1 MLVGITDERFG
12 TVQRH
17 TFQHDFL
24 THISN
29 NTTLRVIWK
38 KESCD
43 SSPAPKGGGTLTAK
57 QWMIGDRKTMSEKT
71 RLRFRRIEAE
81 LLKAFHR
88 GFSLLLAVF
97 VFTLLAI
104 VLLHL
109 VFGTYA
115 VGLLVIPSVVVIIE
129 ALLAALDFLF
139 EFLAGDVTYEQAG
152 IEPPEGTFSKNSEDS
167 SMMDDA
173 RMFAAVL
180 KASRKSGKSKKG
192 DEH

>member
-1 MLVGITDERFG
+1 
-12 TVQRH
+12 
-17 TFQHDFL
+17 
-24 THISN
+24 
-29 NTTLRVIWK
+29 
-38 KESCD
+38 
-43 SSPAPKGGGTLTAK
+43 
-57 QWMIGDRKTMSEKT
+57 MIGDRKTMSEKT

-115 VGLLVIPSVVVIIE
+115 VGLLAIPSVVVIIE

-167 SMMDDA
+167 SAMDDA
-173 RMFAAVL
+173 RMLAAVL

-192 DEH
+192 DAH

>member
-1 MLVGITDERFG
+1 
-12 TVQRH
+12 
-17 TFQHDFL
+17 
-24 THISN
+24 
-29 NTTLRVIWK
+29 
-38 KESCD
+38 
-43 SSPAPKGGGTLTAK
+43 
-57 QWMIGDRKTMSEKT
+57 MSEKT

-115 VGLLVIPSVVVIIE
+115 VGLLAIPSVVVIIE

-167 SMMDDA
+167 SVMDDA
-173 RMFAAVL
+173 RMLAAVL

-192 DEH
+192 DAH

>member
-1 MLVGITDERFG
+1 
-12 TVQRH
+12 
-17 TFQHDFL
+17 
-24 THISN
+24 
-29 NTTLRVIWK
+29 
-38 KESCD
+38 
-43 SSPAPKGGGTLTAK
+43 
-57 QWMIGDRKTMSEKT
+57 MSEKT

-88 GFSLLLAVF
+88 GFSL
-97 VFTLLAI
+97 LLAI

-152 IEPPEGTFSKNSEDS
+152 IEPPEGTFSKK
-167 SMMDDA
+167 
-173 RMFAAVL
+173 F
-180 KASRKSGKSKKG
+180 
-192 DEH
+192 

>member
-1 MLVGITDERFG
+1 
-12 TVQRH
+12 
-17 TFQHDFL
+17 
-24 THISN
+24 
-29 NTTLRVIWK
+29 
-38 KESCD
+38 
-43 SSPAPKGGGTLTAK
+43 
-57 QWMIGDRKTMSEKT
+57 MSEKT
-71 RLRFRRIEAE
+71 RLRFRRIEAG

-97 VFTLLAI
+97 LFTLLAI
-104 VLLHL
+104 VVLHL

-152 IEPPEGTFSKNSEDS
+152 IEPPPGGTFFKNSEDS
-167 SMMDDA
+167 SVMDDS

-180 KASRKSGKSKKG
+180 KASRKSGRPKK
-192 DEH
+192 DDTR

>member
-1 MLVGITDERFG
+1 
-12 TVQRH
+12 
-17 TFQHDFL
+17 
-24 THISN
+24 
-29 NTTLRVIWK
+29 
-38 KESCD
+38 
-43 SSPAPKGGGTLTAK
+43 
-57 QWMIGDRKTMSEKT
+57 MSEKT

-115 VGLLVIPSVVVIIE
+115 VGLLAIPSVVVIIE

-167 SMMDDA
+167 SVMDDA
-173 RMFAAVL
+173 RMFAAVS

-192 DEH
+192 EAH

>member
-1 MLVGITDERFG
+1 
-12 TVQRH
+12 
-17 TFQHDFL
+17 
-24 THISN
+24 
-29 NTTLRVIWK
+29 
-38 KESCD
+38 
-43 SSPAPKGGGTLTAK
+43 
-57 QWMIGDRKTMSEKT
+57 MSEKT

-115 VGLLVIPSVVVIIE
+115 VGLLAIPSVVVIIE

-167 SMMDDA
+167 SVMDDA

-192 DEH
+192 EAH

>member
-1 MLVGITDERFG
+1 
-12 TVQRH
+12 
-17 TFQHDFL
+17 
-24 THISN
+24 
-29 NTTLRVIWK
+29 
-38 KESCD
+38 
-43 SSPAPKGGGTLTAK
+43 
-57 QWMIGDRKTMSEKT
+57 MSEKT

-115 VGLLVIPSVVVIIE
+115 VGLLGIPSVVVIIE

-167 SMMDDA
+167 SVMDDA
-173 RMFAAVL
+173 RMFAAVS

-192 DEH
+192 DAH

>member
-1 MLVGITDERFG
+1 
-12 TVQRH
+12 
-17 TFQHDFL
+17 
-24 THISN
+24 
-29 NTTLRVIWK
+29 
-38 KESCD
+38 
-43 SSPAPKGGGTLTAK
+43 
-57 QWMIGDRKTMSEKT
+57 MIGDRKNMSEKT
-71 RLRFRRIEAE
+71 RLRFRRIEAG

-97 VFTLLAI
+97 LFTLLAI
-104 VLLHL
+104 VVLHL

-152 IEPPEGTFSKNSEDS
+152 IEPPEGTFSKNSS
-167 SMMDDA
+167 VMDDS

-180 KASRKSGKSKKG
+180 KASRKSGRPKK
-192 DEH
+192 DDTR

>member
-1 MLVGITDERFG
+1 
-12 TVQRH
+12 
-17 TFQHDFL
+17 
-24 THISN
+24 
-29 NTTLRVIWK
+29 
-38 KESCD
+38 
-43 SSPAPKGGGTLTAK
+43 
-57 QWMIGDRKTMSEKT
+57 MSEKT

-115 VGLLVIPSVVVIIE
+115 VELLVIPSVVVIIE

-167 SMMDDA
+167 SAMDDA

-192 DEH
+192 EAH

>member
-1 MLVGITDERFG
+1 
-12 TVQRH
+12 
-17 TFQHDFL
+17 
-24 THISN
+24 
-29 NTTLRVIWK
+29 
-38 KESCD
+38 
-43 SSPAPKGGGTLTAK
+43 
-57 QWMIGDRKTMSEKT
+57 MSEKT

-115 VGLLVIPSVVVIIE
+115 VGLLAIPSVVVIIE

-139 EFLAGDVTYEQAG
+139 ELLAGDVTYEQAG

-167 SMMDDA
+167 SVIDDA

-192 DEH
+192 DAH

>member
-1 MLVGITDERFG
+1 
-12 TVQRH
+12 
-17 TFQHDFL
+17 
-24 THISN
+24 
-29 NTTLRVIWK
+29 
-38 KESCD
+38 
-43 SSPAPKGGGTLTAK
+43 
-57 QWMIGDRKTMSEKT
+57 MSKKT

-167 SMMDDA
+167 SAMDDA

-192 DEH
+192 DAH

>member
-1 MLVGITDERFG
+1 
-12 TVQRH
+12 
-17 TFQHDFL
+17 
-24 THISN
+24 
-29 NTTLRVIWK
+29 
-38 KESCD
+38 
-43 SSPAPKGGGTLTAK
+43 
-57 QWMIGDRKTMSEKT
+57 MSEKT
-71 RLRFRRIEAE
+71 RLRFRRIEAG

-97 VFTLLAI
+97 IFTLLAI
-104 VLLHL
+104 VVLHL

-152 IEPPEGTFSKNSEDS
+152 VEPPKGTFSKNSEDS
-167 SMMDDA
+167 SVMDDA

-180 KASRKSGKSKKG
+180 KASRKADKSKKG
-192 DEH
+192 DAH

>member
-1 MLVGITDERFG
+1 
-12 TVQRH
+12 
-17 TFQHDFL
+17 
-24 THISN
+24 
-29 NTTLRVIWK
+29 
-38 KESCD
+38 
-43 SSPAPKGGGTLTAK
+43 
-57 QWMIGDRKTMSEKT
+57 MIGDRKNMSEKT
-71 RLRFRRIEAE
+71 RLRFRRIEAG

-97 VFTLLAI
+97 LFTLLAI
-104 VLLHL
+104 VVLHL

-152 IEPPEGTFSKNSEDS
+152 IEPPPEGTFFKNSEDS
-167 SMMDDA
+167 SVMDDS

-180 KASRKSGKSKKG
+180 KASRKSGRPKK
-192 DEH
+192 DDTR

>member
-1 MLVGITDERFG
+1 
-12 TVQRH
+12 
-17 TFQHDFL
+17 
-24 THISN
+24 
-29 NTTLRVIWK
+29 
-38 KESCD
+38 
-43 SSPAPKGGGTLTAK
+43 
-57 QWMIGDRKTMSEKT
+57 MSEKT

-104 VLLHL
+104 MLLHL

-115 VGLLVIPSVVVIIE
+115 VGLLAIPSVVVIIE

-167 SMMDDA
+167 SVMDDA

-180 KASRKSGKSKKG
+180 EASRKSGKSKKG
-192 DEH
+192 DAH

>member
-1 MLVGITDERFG
+1 
-12 TVQRH
+12 
-17 TFQHDFL
+17 
-24 THISN
+24 
-29 NTTLRVIWK
+29 
-38 KESCD
+38 
-43 SSPAPKGGGTLTAK
+43 
-57 QWMIGDRKTMSEKT
+57 MSEKT
-71 RLRFRRIEAE
+71 RLRFRRIEAG

-97 VFTLLAI
+97 LFTLLAI
-104 VLLHL
+104 VVLHL

-152 IEPPEGTFSKNSEDS
+152 IEHPPPEGTFFKNSEDS
-167 SMMDDA
+167 SVMDDS

-180 KASRKSGKSKKG
+180 KASRKSGRPKK
-192 DEH
+192 DDTR

>member
-1 MLVGITDERFG
+1 
-12 TVQRH
+12 
-17 TFQHDFL
+17 
-24 THISN
+24 
-29 NTTLRVIWK
+29 
-38 KESCD
+38 
-43 SSPAPKGGGTLTAK
+43 
-57 QWMIGDRKTMSEKT
+57 MSEKT

-115 VGLLVIPSVVVIIE
+115 VGLLAIPSVVVIIE

-167 SMMDDA
+167 SAMDDA
-173 RMFAAVL
+173 RMLAAVL

-192 DEH
+192 DAH

>member
-1 MLVGITDERFG
+1 
-12 TVQRH
+12 
-17 TFQHDFL
+17 
-24 THISN
+24 
-29 NTTLRVIWK
+29 
-38 KESCD
+38 
-43 SSPAPKGGGTLTAK
+43 
-57 QWMIGDRKTMSEKT
+57 MSEKT

-115 VGLLVIPSVVVIIE
+115 VGFLVIPSVVVIIE

-167 SMMDDA
+167 SVVDDA

-192 DEH
+192 DAH

>member
-1 MLVGITDERFG
+1 
-12 TVQRH
+12 
-17 TFQHDFL
+17 
-24 THISN
+24 
-29 NTTLRVIWK
+29 
-38 KESCD
+38 
-43 SSPAPKGGGTLTAK
+43 
-57 QWMIGDRKTMSEKT
+57 MSEKT

-115 VGLLVIPSVVVIIE
+115 VELLVIPSVVVIIE

-152 IEPPEGTFSKNSEDS
+152 IEPPEGTFSKKSEDS
-167 SMMDDA
+167 SVIDDA

-192 DEH
+192 DAH